1 MTLWSGNIIMAAL
14 KPVFKSIDSSV
25 WLLILLSASG
35 NINYE
40 EFLVK
45 DDVTHSDRWQ
55 RVLRCKLC
63 FGGIGFVTQY

>member
-1 MTLWSGNIIMAAL
+1 MAAL

-45 DDVTHSDRWQ
+45 DDV
-55 RVLRCKLC
+55 
-63 FGGIGFVTQY
+63 